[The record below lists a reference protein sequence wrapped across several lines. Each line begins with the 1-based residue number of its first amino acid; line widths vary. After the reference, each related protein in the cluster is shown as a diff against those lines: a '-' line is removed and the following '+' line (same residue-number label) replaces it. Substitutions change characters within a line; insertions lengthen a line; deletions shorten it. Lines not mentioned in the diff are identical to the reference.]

1 MLVQVFKNT
10 FGSETKTSIV
20 SNEEMENIIKVIKS
34 LKISGL
40 LIKVVTQTI
49 ENETNK
55 QRGGFFAVLLGIF
68 SSRKWWNMS
77 ADKETIAINQ
87 GRGVI
92 CAEEERIRAE
102 QDS

>member
-1 MLVQVFKNT
+1 
-10 FGSETKTSIV
+10 
-20 SNEEMENIIKVIKS
+20 MENIIKVIKS

-92 CAEEERIRAE
+92 VLEKKELEQNRILKVTSSF
-102 QDS
+102 D

>member
-55 QRGGFFAVLLGIF
+55 QRGGFFAVLLGIV
-68 SSRKWWNMS
+68 SSTKWWNMS

-92 CAEEERIRAE
+92 CAGEERIRAE

>member
-1 MLVQVFKNT
+1 
-10 FGSETKTSIV
+10 
-20 SNEEMENIIKVIKS
+20 MENIIKVIKS
-34 LKISGL
+34 LKISDL
-40 LIKVVTQTI
+40 LINVVTQTI

-55 QRGGFFAVLLGIF
+55 QRGGFLSVILGIF

-87 GRGVI
+87 GQGVI
-92 CAEEERIRAE
+92 CAGEETISAE